1 MSGRVRSFLRKQS
14 TRGRRERANRGEH
27 PYGSVHQ
34 QELHCLSHQYTS
46 VRLAVYIRKAG
57 ANREQTRTPGKG
69 RSRDDLNQEV
79 IELKCQ
85 AQKYLSHGRE
95 GETEGMNEMPWGA
108 PTTQKKISEG
118 TTILGDTLPEEER
131 EGVRKR
137 LRST

>member
-1 MSGRVRSFLRKQS
+1 MSTVWLSS
-14 TRGRRERANRGEH
+14 PARA
-27 PYGSVHQ
+27 P
-34 QELHCLSHQYTS
+34 LPLPP
-46 VRLAVYIRKAG
+46 VYISQTSSISRKAG

-79 IELKCQ
+79 REPKGQ
-85 AQKYLSHGRE
+85 AQKYLPHGRE